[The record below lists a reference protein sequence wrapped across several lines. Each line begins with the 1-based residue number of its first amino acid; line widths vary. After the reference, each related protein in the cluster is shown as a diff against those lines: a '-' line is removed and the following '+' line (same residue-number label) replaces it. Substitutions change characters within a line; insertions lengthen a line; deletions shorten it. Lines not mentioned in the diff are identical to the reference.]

1 MKIQFDNSKVDF
13 RVTPLENIF
22 LETYLTSA
30 PANALRVYIYGWMHS
45 YKGDNEGL
53 EADELSW
60 ALGMTSDDLVEA
72 LSFWMDRGLIKEDS
86 EDGQVKFKFL
96 SMLLLYSGYYDRD
109 EESKEGKEKTAEA
122 QKAEPGTNEKE
133 TMFKGLED
141 FLSEGRPYRVELK
154 ANEIRQA
161 LDILDKY
168 PINPDFFLYAY
179 KKAASTKEASSRS
192 FNYLTAIVENW
203 IRFEN
208 LDNRED
214 LDNFLKKEEEAKVK
228 EGKKSR
234 SAKTKGQINSTT
246 RKSSREEDRAWVRE
260 ALERSRR
267 KSLRGDNN
275 EG

>member
-45 YKGDNEGL
+45 YHGENQGL
-53 EADELSW
+53 EADVLSD
-60 ALGMTSDDLVEA
+60 ALGMTSDELVEA
-72 LSFWMDRGLIKEDS
+72 LSYWMDRGLIKEDS
-86 EDGQVKFKFL
+86 EDGRVKFKFL

-109 EESKEGKEKTAEA
+109 EEDRLETPATKEDKQEA
-122 QKAEPGTNEKE
+122 NEKE
-133 TMFKGLED
+133 SMFEGLEN

-179 KKAASTKEASSRS
+179 KKAAVTREASSRS

-208 LDNRED
+208 IDNKED
-214 LDNFLKKEEEAKVK
+214 LDKFLQKEEEANSK
-228 EGKKSR
+228 EAGKGRTTK
-234 SAKTKGQINSTT
+234 AKRQKNSTA

-260 ALERSRR
+260 ALERSRK
-267 KSLRGDNN
+267 KSLRGDNH

>member
-13 RVTPLENIF
+13 RVTPMENIF

-45 YKGDNEGL
+45 YSGDDEGL
-53 EADELSW
+53 EADELSK
-60 ALGMTSDDLVEA
+60 ALGMTSDELVEA

-96 SMLLLYSGYYDRD
+96 SMLLLYSGYYDRG
-109 EESKEGKEKTAEA
+109 EKGKQKEADDRDDG
-122 QKAEPGTNEKE
+122 PRTNEKE
-133 TMFKGLED
+133 AMFGGLED

-154 ANEIRQA
+154 ANEIRQV

-168 PINPDFFLYAY
+168 SINPDFFLYAY
-179 KKAASTKEASSRS
+179 KKAATTKEASSRS

-208 LDNRED
+208 INNRED
-214 LDNFLKKEEEAKVK
+214 LDKFLKKEEEAKAR
-228 EGKKSR
+228 EGQKTGP
-234 SAKTKGQINSTT
+234 AKAKAKVQKTSTT
-246 RKSSREEDRAWVRE
+246 RKSTREEDRAWVKE
-260 ALERSRR
+260 ALERSRK
-267 KSLRGDNN
+267 KSLRGDSH